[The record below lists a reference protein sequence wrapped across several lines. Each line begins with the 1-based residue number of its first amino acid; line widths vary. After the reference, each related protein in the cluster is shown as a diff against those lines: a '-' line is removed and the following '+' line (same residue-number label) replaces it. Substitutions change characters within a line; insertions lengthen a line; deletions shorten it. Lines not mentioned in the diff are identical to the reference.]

1 MAGHLEKHISA
12 VERKVQELERRL
24 SVNAFESQKK
34 IDEFS
39 KFQERTKGNFLD
51 IEKKFANIEEM
62 PSTPSVPPRG
72 MEKAHQRLE
81 QEMKSMDSSADHK
94 AMEERLSSMSAE
106 DARSHKAMEERLSSM
121 NAEGARSHQGM
132 EENLDD
138 RLRSIED
145 LLMLLEVEVV
155 KSKDHGMVPGSEM
168 LHQGVPKEFEDK
180 LDTLEGKMERIEKSK
195 LKMPV
200 ERLDIDDRLKSIED
214 NFLSLEARTKEEVSK
229 MDSMVSGKAMTE
241 EAAGH
246 FVDKIHDRMEELR
259 RSVDKAHLIK
269 TEIVNREKDFAKKSD
284 FDTFQDFVTQEISKL
299 RQVVDRVAAV
309 ERSID
314 THLIDIEERVRGE
327 VQKHTQEWKADIA
340 THRRDQDLSIIKTE
354 EKILTSLSDE
364 VKRIEQTMGS
374 QRAEIESLIK
384 VERKQERELEARATR
399 IVTKELA
406 EFSSLMDKRFPHMV
420 QKGDFDKFS
429 DEMVSRVAKVEAP
442 DTGPIMARLTE
453 MDKRLEQFNT
463 VIIQIAQRMPLV
475 ME

>member
-51 IEKKFANIEEM
+51 IEKKFADIEEL
-62 PSTPSVPPRG
+62 PSTPSIPAEEVT
-72 MEKAHQRLE
+72 KVHQRLQ
-81 QEMKSMDSSADHK
+81 QEMRAMDPSADHQ
-94 AMEERLSSMSAE
+94 AIEERLSSMST
-106 DARSHKAMEERLSSM
+106 
-121 NAEGARSHQGM
+121 EGTRSHQGI
-132 EENLDD
+132 EEKLDD

-145 LLMLLEVEVV
+145 LLMLLEVELV

-180 LDTLEGKMERIEKSK
+180 IDTLEGKIEQIEKTK
-195 LKMPV
+195 FGMPV
-200 ERLDIDDRLKSIED
+200 ERLNMDDRLKSIED
-214 NFLSLEARTKEEVSK
+214 NFLSLEARTKEEVTRI
-229 MDSMVSGKAMTE
+229 DNMVSGKAMTE
-241 EAAGH
+241 ESASH
-246 FVDKIHDRMEELR
+246 FVDKVHDRMEELS
-259 RSVDKAHLIK
+259 RSVDRAQLIK
-269 TEIVNREKDFAKKSD
+269 TEIVNREKDFAKRSD

-327 VQKHTQEWKADIA
+327 VQKHTQEWKADTA
-340 THRRDQDLSIIKTE
+340 THKRDIDLSIIKAE
-354 EKILTSLSDE
+354 EKILTSLSSE
-364 VKRIEQTMGS
+364 VKRIEETMGT
-374 QRAEIESLIK
+374 QRTEIENLIK
-384 VERKQERELEARATR
+384 VERQQERELEARATR

-420 QKGDFDKFS
+420 QRGDFDKFS
-429 DEMVSRVAKVEAP
+429 DEMVSRIAKVEAP

-453 MDKRLEQFNT
+453 MDKRLEQFNKA
-463 VIIQIAQRMPLV
+463 IIQIAQRMPLV
-475 ME
+475 IE